1 MIHSRIG
8 RLREPELNYTGLDIL
23 RALEGATNYNALLTD
38 LILRSAD
45 DRQPMVDFGAGIGTS
60 AKLLRKQGVKVI
72 CVEPDP
78 YLAEGLIQD
87 GFHTLRELEEVN
99 DNSVDFLFSLN
110 VLEHIEDDDAVFKAL
125 SRKLKAGGRMFIYVP
140 AFDCLWTGLDDK
152 LKHFRRYTRDGLER
166 LVGSAGLCVRESG
179 YVDTLGFLAALVFKV
194 IGNKSGDLT
203 PESIHFYDRHI
214 IPPSKL
220 LDHLFH
226 SLFGKNVYVLCEKN
240 RPQSL

>member
-1 MIHSRIG
+1 
-8 RLREPELNYTGLDIL
+8 
-23 RALEGATNYNALLTD
+23 
-38 LILRSAD
+38 
-45 DRQPMVDFGAGIGTS
+45 MVDFGAGIGTS
-60 AKLLRKQGVKVI
+60 AKLLRTQAVKVI

-110 VLEHIEDDDAVFKAL
+110 VIEHIEDDDAVFKAL

-140 AFDCLWTGLDDK
+140 AFHCLWTGLDDK